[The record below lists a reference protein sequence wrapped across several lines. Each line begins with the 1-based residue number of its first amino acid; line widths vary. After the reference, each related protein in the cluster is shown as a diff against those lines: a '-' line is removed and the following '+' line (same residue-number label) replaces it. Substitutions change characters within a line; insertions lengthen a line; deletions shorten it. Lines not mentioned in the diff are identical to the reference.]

1 MNLPKLTR
9 ITSDDKMFSDSFL
22 KKIEK
27 RKKNYLDKCKKIKK
41 YKLIKDIYELEG
53 KEYEEIQ
60 KLNINLGYG
69 YHGQSAE
76 DILKER
82 KKKK

>member
-1 MNLPKLTR
+1 MKRRKYITTYHHMNGENLPRGKR
-9 ITSDDKMFSDSFL
+9 WKEKVDK
-22 KKIEK
+22 KGIYKE
-27 RKKNYLDKCKKIKK
+27 IKK